1 MDARDAG
8 KLARSGPAAALAPQE
23 REGEGEEE
31 RKRRY
36 AAAGSG
42 REEAPRVSRGGRRRR
57 SHRALTRPKSDPS
70 STPQRWRR
78 GKERGEG
85 RPWAA
90 PPPQVPPR
98 RVPGGATGWG
108 GETSGFFFVFFLLRR
123 EGPIYWKGNGFGAT
137 WAIWPSGSPPPF
149 VADRTDEAILGDVD
163 GGARAFARPCRKKC
177 GCVRGPSIILRRFGR
192 YMYFH

>member
-57 SHRALTRPKSDPS
+57 RHRAMTRPKSVPR
-70 STPQRWRR
+70 PARR
-78 GKERGEG
+78 NAGGEG
-85 RPWAA
+85 R
-90 PPPQVPPR
+90 
-98 RVPGGATGWG
+98 
-108 GETSGFFFVFFLLRR
+108 R
-123 EGPIYWKGNGFGAT
+123 EGKAGLH
-137 WAIWPSGSPPPF
+137 
-149 VADRTDEAILGDVD
+149 R
-163 GGARAFARPCRKKC
+163 
-177 GCVRGPSIILRRFGR
+177 
-192 YMYFH
+192 

>member
-8 KLARSGPAAALAPQE
+8 KLARSGPAAALPPQE

-85 RPWAA
+85 RP
-90 PPPQVPPR
+90 
-98 RVPGGATGWG
+98 
-108 GETSGFFFVFFLLRR
+108 
-123 EGPIYWKGNGFGAT
+123 
-137 WAIWPSGSPPPF
+137 PPF
-149 VADRTDEAILGDVD
+149 DLRSNGRYRGDVD
-163 GGARAFARPCRKKC
+163 GLAAREALPA
-177 GCVRGPSIILRRFGR
+177 CVG
-192 YMYFH
+192 

>member
-42 REEAPRVSRGGRRRR
+42 REEAARVSRGGRRRR

-108 GETSGFFFVFFLLRR
+108 GETSGCFFFLLRR
-123 EGPIYWKGNGFGAT
+123 EGPIYWRKRKPKYIFG
-137 WAIWPSGSPPPF
+137 
-149 VADRTDEAILGDVD
+149 RTDSDEKPGKP
-163 GGARAFARPCRKKC
+163 R
-177 GCVRGPSIILRRFGR
+177 RGS
-192 YMYFH
+192 